1 MFGTKGPY
9 LPYLV
14 SFIEI
19 SFCLFSQS
27 CSCSRLKIVGGRT
40 YALFYIVPSE
50 RGEGATI
57 EEGGASVRLEP
68 TERTIRSCSV
78 LEQ

>member
-1 MFGTKGPY
+1 MFGTK

-40 YALFYIVPSE
+40 YDKPSE

-57 EEGGASVRLEP
+57 EEGGH
-68 TERTIRSCSV
+68 
-78 LEQ
+78 Q